1 MPYFHYGPSRSE
13 KFNSIRIKERVFN
26 IKKNKK
32 KTVVVLTIIKIM
44 IRITIMIMVASTIM

>member
-13 KFNSIRIKERVFN
+13 KFNSIRIKGRVFN

>member
-1 MPYFHYGPSRSE
+1 MPDFHYGPSRSE
-13 KFNSIRIKERVFN
+13 KFNSIRIKGRVFN

>member
-1 MPYFHYGPSRSE
+1 MLDFHYGPSRSE
-13 KFNSIRIKERVFN
+13 KFNSIRIKGRVFN